1 MEAMDLESARCAPL
15 LTSAFQ
21 AHCELRMRE
30 AAALGP
36 AGEET
41 AAELQLLTEWTRAAR
56 EAQADRDDAA
66 RRRRAM
72 EANGGV
78 LPTEASAEGD
88 HPSPGGG
95 GKSGVSFPTPVRAV
109 NRRMEAL
116 MAAAA
121 NGVDALRAEIVEM
134 ARVGETDDALLAVLD
149 GNAAGAEE
157 AEKAAAALAEAKK
170 KHAAELA
177 RLKADQAAAIAKASD
192 KRAKELAAEHER
204 KLEEMR
210 QVHAADVEKRGG
222 ALKTTRVQLQET
234 SAQVAKLRELHE
246 KSAAEARTAD
256 AASRRADDR
265 ARVAREAREATLRAL
280 QDAVSLAVASGAAE
294 ADIRKSMRKHGVVL
308 LNENGELRVAEGDAG
323 DGGSS
328 VSVSD
333 HGVAVSPASTKS
345 AAEVSKTVEGEMDA
359 IAQKYI
365 AGEMGGKKKTGGI
378 FGFGSKKK

>member
-88 HPSPGGG
+88 PSPGGSG
-95 GKSGVSFPTPVRAV
+95 GGVSFPTPVRAV

-157 AEKAAAALAEAKK
+157 AGDEGR
-170 KHAAELA
+170 A
-177 RLKADQAAAIAKASD
+177 RFLRKI
-192 KRAKELAAEHER
+192 REVCVRER
-204 KLEEMR
+204 
-210 QVHAADVEKRGG
+210 
-222 ALKTTRVQLQET
+222 
-234 SAQVAKLRELHE
+234 
-246 KSAAEARTAD
+246 
-256 AASRRADDR
+256 RRAG
-265 ARVAREAREATLRAL
+265 T
-280 QDAVSLAVASGAAE
+280 
-294 ADIRKSMRKHGVVL
+294 
-308 LNENGELRVAEGDAG
+308 GE
-323 DGGSS
+323 
-328 VSVSD
+328 
-333 HGVAVSPASTKS
+333 
-345 AAEVSKTVEGEMDA
+345 
-359 IAQKYI
+359 
-365 AGEMGGKKKTGGI
+365 
-378 FGFGSKKK
+378 

>member
-95 GKSGVSFPTPVRAV
+95 GKSGISFPTPVRAV

-157 AEKAAAALAEAKK
+157 AGDEGR
-170 KHAAELA
+170 A
-177 RLKADQAAAIAKASD
+177 RFLRKI
-192 KRAKELAAEHER
+192 REVCVRER
-204 KLEEMR
+204 
-210 QVHAADVEKRGG
+210 
-222 ALKTTRVQLQET
+222 
-234 SAQVAKLRELHE
+234 
-246 KSAAEARTAD
+246 
-256 AASRRADDR
+256 RRAG
-265 ARVAREAREATLRAL
+265 T
-280 QDAVSLAVASGAAE
+280 
-294 ADIRKSMRKHGVVL
+294 
-308 LNENGELRVAEGDAG
+308 GE
-323 DGGSS
+323 
-328 VSVSD
+328 
-333 HGVAVSPASTKS
+333 
-345 AAEVSKTVEGEMDA
+345 
-359 IAQKYI
+359 
-365 AGEMGGKKKTGGI
+365 
-378 FGFGSKKK
+378 

>member
-88 HPSPGGG
+88 PSPGGG
-95 GKSGVSFPTPVRAV
+95 GGVSFPTPVRAV

-157 AEKAAAALAEAKK
+157 AGDEGR
-170 KHAAELA
+170 A
-177 RLKADQAAAIAKASD
+177 RFLRKI
-192 KRAKELAAEHER
+192 REVCVRER
-204 KLEEMR
+204 
-210 QVHAADVEKRGG
+210 
-222 ALKTTRVQLQET
+222 
-234 SAQVAKLRELHE
+234 
-246 KSAAEARTAD
+246 
-256 AASRRADDR
+256 RRAG
-265 ARVAREAREATLRAL
+265 T
-280 QDAVSLAVASGAAE
+280 
-294 ADIRKSMRKHGVVL
+294 
-308 LNENGELRVAEGDAG
+308 GE
-323 DGGSS
+323 
-328 VSVSD
+328 
-333 HGVAVSPASTKS
+333 
-345 AAEVSKTVEGEMDA
+345 
-359 IAQKYI
+359 
-365 AGEMGGKKKTGGI
+365 
-378 FGFGSKKK
+378 